1 VLDHAETQIAP
12 GLLLNQVSRQ
22 LRHRVVAV
30 TDRTRLANLA
40 STGAELVAETIRKL
54 TDRPMLVT
62 VTVTHAGETLAEG
75 YAGTDDYP
83 EQDPD
88 VTR

>member
-1 VLDHAETQIAP
+1 MTHQPRIA
-12 GLLLNQVSRQ
+12 NV
-22 LRHRVVAV
+22 
-30 TDRTRLANLA
+30 A
-40 STGAELVAETIRKL
+40 STAAELVAEQLARITR
-54 TDRPMLVT
+54 TPMLVT

-88 VTR
+88 A

>member
-1 VLDHAETQIAP
+1 M
-12 GLLLNQVSRQ
+12 
-22 LRHRVVAV
+22 
-30 TDRTRLANLA
+30 TDQARIHNLA
-40 STGAELVAETIRKL
+40 STCAELMSENIRRFS
-54 TDRPMLVT
+54 DRPMLIT

-88 VTR
+88 A

>member
-1 VLDHAETQIAP
+1 M
-12 GLLLNQVSRQ
+12 
-22 LRHRVVAV
+22 
-30 TDRTRLANLA
+30 TDQARIHNLA

-54 TDRPMLVT
+54 TDRPMLIT
-62 VTVTHAGETLAEG
+62 VTVTHAGEILAEG

-88 VTR
+88 A